1 MYDVLALSDAAQR
14 SELGMTSTAA
24 QRSTSAPLSADPGV
38 AHITAPHHFEGT
50 AYVLQ
55 VKQKDQWMFIT
66 HLL

>member
-1 MYDVLALSDAAQR
+1 
-14 SELGMTSTAA
+14 MTSTAA